1 MADMQRVPQD
11 GRLRVHRTRDAGETW
26 TELGEGLPDDAWV
39 AVMRDAFCADAADPT
54 GIYVGTRDGCV
65 YASNDEGD
73 SFTLVA
79 DHLPDVL
86 TVKAADAAVSVQV
99 LLPGVLA
106 ALAGGEKHVDV
117 EPAGDTLADLLD
129 ALAAE
134 HPMLARRIRDET
146 GQVRRF
152 VNVYVDGDDV
162 RFEGGLATKVRD
174 GAEVQVLPSVAGG

>member
-1 MADMQRVPQD
+1 
-11 GRLRVHRTRDAGETW
+11 
-26 TELGEGLPDDAWV
+26 
-39 AVMRDAFCADAADPT
+39 
-54 GIYVGTRDGCV
+54 
-65 YASNDEGD
+65 
-73 SFTLVA
+73 
-79 DHLPDVL
+79 
-86 TVKAADAAVSVQV
+86 VSVQI

-106 ALAGGEKHVDV
+106 ALAGGEKHVIL

-129 ALAAE
+129 ALGAE

>member
-1 MADMQRVPQD
+1 M
-11 GRLRVHRTRDAGETW
+11 T
-26 TELGEGLPDDAWV
+26 
-39 AVMRDAFCADAADPT
+39 
-54 GIYVGTRDGCV
+54 
-65 YASNDEGD
+65 
-73 SFTLVA
+73 
-79 DHLPDVL
+79 
-86 TVKAADAAVSVQV
+86 VQV

-152 VNVYVDGDDV
+152 VNVYVNGDDV
-162 RFEGGLATKVRD
+162 RFEGGLAAKVRD